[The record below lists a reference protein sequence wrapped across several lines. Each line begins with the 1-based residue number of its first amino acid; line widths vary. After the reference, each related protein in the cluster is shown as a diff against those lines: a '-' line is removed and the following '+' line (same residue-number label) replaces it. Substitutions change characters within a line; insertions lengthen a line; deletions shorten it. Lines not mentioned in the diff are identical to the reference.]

1 MAGLIKFMEG
11 TWGRVLRIVL
21 GLVLIY
27 IGYSI
32 VTGTA
37 GWIIVIIGL
46 VPLVMGVW
54 GPCLLG
60 FLFKKS

>member
-1 MAGLIKFMEG
+1 MAGLITFMQG

-21 GLVLIY
+21 GIVLIY
-27 IGYSI
+27 IGYS
-32 VTGTA
+32 VVMGTA

-46 VPLVMGVW
+46 VPIVMGVW

-60 FLFKKS
+60 FLFKKN

>member
-1 MAGLIKFMEG
+1 MAGLIKSMEG

-27 IGYSI
+27 VGYSI